1 MSVGSHGPFDGGDM
15 EAIDA
20 PPVTPEKNTQ
30 ELTILS
36 ATRTMFCHE
45 SQITWTTARGLS

>member
-1 MSVGSHGPFDGGDM
+1 MSVGNCGPVDGGDA
-15 EAIDA
+15 EAIDS

-36 ATRTMFCHE
+36 ATRTRFCHE

>member
-1 MSVGSHGPFDGGDM
+1 MSAGSCGPVDGGDA
-15 EAIDA
+15 EAIDS
-20 PPVTPEKNTQ
+20 PPVTPEKNAQ

-36 ATRTMFCHE
+36 ATRIRFCHT

>member
-1 MSVGSHGPFDGGDM
+1 MSDGNCGPFDGGDA
-15 EAIDA
+15 EAIDS
-20 PPVTPEKNTQ
+20 PPVPPEKNAQ

-36 ATRTMFCHE
+36 ATRTRFCHE